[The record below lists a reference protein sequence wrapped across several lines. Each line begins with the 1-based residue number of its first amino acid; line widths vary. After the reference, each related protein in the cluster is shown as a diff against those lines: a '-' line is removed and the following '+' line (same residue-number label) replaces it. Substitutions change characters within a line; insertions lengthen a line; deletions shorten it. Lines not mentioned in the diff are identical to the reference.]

1 MANYTFKC
9 QDCGEFTEWHKNT
22 KGNKQ
27 ISECPECQSEAT
39 RVFMP
44 PITFKMDS
52 KLKNVIASGMEPTL
66 TKKEDLP
73 KIPIKHAIRKRRPQL
88 RPWQAGN

>member
-1 MANYTFKC
+1 MANYTFHC
-9 QDCGEFTEWHKNT
+9 QQCGEFTEWHKNT

-27 ISECPECQSEAT
+27 ESQCPDCHRAAK

-44 PITFKMDS
+44 PITFRMDS
-52 KLKNVIASGMEPTL
+52 TLKNTISKGMEPTL
-66 TKKEDLP
+66 TKKADLP
-73 KIPIKHAIRKRRPQL
+73 KVPIKHAIRKKRPQL